1 MCSIAMP
8 TELILGHSPPVYNPL
23 LYRPL
28 VTPTITTRSVPPR
41 IRPCLSTG
49 SLPLDS
55 LKNNNDSSNKQKK
68 RVVFAD
74 DRGRPLTQ
82 VRVMSEPSNVPPL
95 WTTAYIEG
103 VTGGLLRSKID
114 NEVTQ
119 DTTPPW
125 QVTFPQPASD
135 YLAFRRK
142 LDQENVSLENVI
154 VRESEQALVGTVKVR
169 NLAYDKEVVVRASTD
184 IWKTHEDNYCTY
196 VEQPGAPAL
205 ILYDTFRFRL
215 TLPLKSDIIEFCVRY
230 RTDGQEFW
238 DNNEGKNY
246 VVRKRQEPRAPPKRY
261 DLLAAACDGLSTNNN
276 ICNMSNGGNNGLSIP
291 RISDARRIN
300 VRTWS
305 EFASW
310 HHLTNDAP
318 YW

>member
-8 TELILGHSPPVYNPL
+8 AELILGHSPPVYSPL
-23 LYRPL
+23 LYSPL
-28 VTPTITTRSVPPR
+28 VVTAPTITTRSVPPR

-55 LKNNNDSSNKQKK
+55 LKNNNDTSNKQKK

-95 WTTAYIEG
+95 WSTAYIEG
-103 VTGGLLRSKID
+103 VTGGLLRSKIET
-114 NEVTQ
+114 EVAQ
-119 DTTPPW
+119 DATPPW

-142 LDQENVSLENVI
+142 LDQDNVSLENVI

-169 NLAYDKEVVVRASTD
+169 NLAYDKEVVVRASAD
-184 IWKTHEDNYCTY
+184 NWKTHEDNYCTY
-196 VEQPGAPAL
+196 VEQAGAPAL

-215 TLPLKSDIIEFCVRY
+215 TLPVKSDVIEFCVRY
-230 RTDGQEFW
+230 RTDGKEFW
-238 DNNEGKNY
+238 DNNEGNNY
-246 VVRKRQEPRAPPKRY
+246 VVRKRQEVCSSRS
-261 DLLAAACDGLSTNNN
+261 L
-276 ICNMSNGGNNGLSIP
+276 
-291 RISDARRIN
+291 
-300 VRTWS
+300 
-305 EFASW
+305 
-310 HHLTNDAP
+310 
-318 YW
+318 